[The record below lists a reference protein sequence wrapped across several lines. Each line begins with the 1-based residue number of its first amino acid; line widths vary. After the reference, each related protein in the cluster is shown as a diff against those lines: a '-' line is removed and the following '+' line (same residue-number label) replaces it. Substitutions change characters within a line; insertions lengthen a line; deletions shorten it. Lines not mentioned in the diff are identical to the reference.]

1 MFWVSNRYA
10 KIWKIF
16 RETDKYVDCSIGTS
30 EKKQD
35 GTYENSSWN
44 ARLIGKAFNQFK
56 RGDVEEGEQYAVRG
70 KLTNVRYQNED
81 GEWRDSYRLIVLE
94 TGPAGEDL
102 EAEAAQEK
110 PEKKAPEKKPAAKKP
125 AAKKPMSQTAPRD
138 NEDEDEDEEDGPW

>member
-10 KIWKIF
+10 KLWKVF

-56 RGDVEEGEQYAVRG
+56 KGDVEEGEQYAIRG
-70 KLTNVRYQNED
+70 KMTNVRYQDENGD
-81 GEWRDSYRLIVLE
+81 WRDSYRLIVLE
-94 TGPAGEDL
+94 TGPAGEDV
-102 EAEAAQEK
+102 EQDA
-110 PEKKAPEKKPAAKKP
+110 APEKSERKPAAKKP
-125 AAKKPMSQTAPRD
+125 AAKQSAKKSAPKA
-138 NEDEDEDEEDGPW
+138 DEDDDGDGPW